1 MDLKRLVTHFTYRI
15 EAKPEGGFIA
25 RASDPSMPPLEAPT
39 REELQQKIQTNIA
52 AALANEF
59 PSLKLPL
66 EKNEVNFAFHIEH
79 KPDGGLILQSTDG
92 KELPIVGSTHA
103 EIESKLAERVL
114 GVLGKEIAPEL
125 SQALAGKLGSG
136 DVKVVVKRNVTFRS
150 SFSKPSSE
158 DPSTKPNL
166 LSTSDSPILPEPS
179 RTWPIVRFLF
189 AALIVTAIL
198 YFLSHR

>member
-1 MDLKRLVTHFTYRI
+1 MDIKRLVTHFTYRI
-15 EAKPEGGFIA
+15 EPKPEGGFIA
-25 RASDPSMPPLEAPT
+25 HASDPSMTPLEAPT
-39 REELQQKIQTNIA
+39 REDLQQKIQANIA
-52 AALANEF
+52 SALANEF

-66 EKNEVNFAFHIEH
+66 ENNQVNFTFHIEH

-150 SFSKPSSE
+150 GFSKSSSGAQS
-158 DPSTKPNL
+158 DNANL
-166 LSTSDSPILPEPS
+166 LNTSGSPILPEPS
-179 RTWPIVRFLF
+179 RTWPLVRFLI
-189 AALIVTAIL
+189 AALILTAII
-198 YFLSHR
+198 YFLRYR